1 MLNDDGISWKTN
13 FTNTMYLQNKLW
25 PNDVAINIHM
35 LPITNGPTSQHVTFQ
50 KIKYVF
56 GKSLQ
61 NSIFIESD
69 DNLYQSFSVFENE
82 VIDFFDTPV
91 DQIVGVTLLAKLDA
105 IGGESMKVDAIEI
118 ESWQG
123 ENLRFVITTDSP
135 EWKLLQNC
143 KIKDP
148 WWHDPAP
155 RFSNFDTEP
164 LTWDDIGFKIKEH
177 EGFKVIQGG

>member
-1 MLNDDGISWKTN
+1 MLNDDGISWKTR

-25 PNDVAINIHM
+25 PNDVSINMHM
-35 LPITNGPTSQHVTFQ
+35 LPVTDGANSQHVTFQ

-61 NSIFIESD
+61 NSIFIQKDE
-69 DNLYQSFSVFENE
+69 NLYKSFSVFENE

-91 DQIVGVTLLAKLDA
+91 DQVVGVTLLAKLDA
-105 IGGESMKVDAIEI
+105 IGGDSMKVDTLEI

-123 ENLRFVITTDSP
+123 ENLRFMITTDSP

-143 KIKDP
+143 DTKDP
-148 WWHDPAP
+148 WWHDPSP
-155 RFSNFDTEP
+155 RFSNFNTEQ
-164 LTWDDIGFKIKEH
+164 LTWDDIGFTIKEH